1 MHIIIKYF
9 YGLHGVSGCVKM
21 LWKCKKFTE
30 IRHMKKLSVIIPVYN
45 VEKYI
50 AKCLDSVIYPELS
63 GYYEIIIVNDGST
76 DSSPEI
82 CRDYSARFPDLIRV
96 ITTENGGLGAARDVG
111 IDAASGERL
120 LFLDSDDY
128 LSANALP
135 EMFEYLDKDFDIL
148 FFDIRSVNEDGRL
161 LKYINGC
168 KIEGE
173 FTLESFPELL
183 FEMPSAWNKIYRRTL
198 FTEHG
203 IYYPGRVW
211 YEDMYVT
218 PRLYTIAGKMLS
230 VHKPWH
236 NYLQR
241 AGSITNN
248 ANTARNL
255 EIIPAVN
262 SMLDAFRAAGLYD
275 KYFEQLEFSAFH
287 HEVITSIARV
297 NLADRKSGVQDKL
310 FDDYREK
317 FPNYLNNRYVRS
329 MGAKYRIIHFC
340 IRTKNYLL
348 LNLIMK
354 TNNKIRG
361 K

>member
-1 MHIIIKYF
+1 MP
-9 YGLHGVSGCVKM
+9 
-21 LWKCKKFTE
+21 
-30 IRHMKKLSVIIPVYN
+30 KLSVIIPVYN
-45 VEKYI
+45 VENYLG
-50 AKCLDSVIYPELS
+50 KCLDSVIYPELND
-63 GYYEIIIVNDGST
+63 YEILIVNDGST

-82 CRDYSARFPDLIRV
+82 CREYAEKYPQLIKV

-111 IDAASGERL
+111 IDAARGTYI

-128 LSANALP
+128 LSPNALP
-135 EMFEYLDKDFDIL
+135 EMYEYLEKDFDIL
-148 FFDIRSVNEDGRL
+148 FFDIRSVNEEGRL
-161 LKYINGC
+161 LRYYNGC
-168 KIEGE
+168 AIEGE
-173 FTLESFPELL
+173 FTLEAFPELL

-198 FTEHG
+198 FTDNK

-218 PRLYTIAGKMLS
+218 FALYTLSDKMLS
-230 VHKPWH
+230 MHKPWH

-248 ANTARNL
+248 KNTQRNL

-262 SMLDAFRAAGLYD
+262 SMLDAFRKAGLYE
-275 KYFEQLEFSAFH
+275 KYSSQLEFAAFH

-297 NLADRKSGVQDKL
+297 NLADRKSDVQNRL
-310 FDDYREK
+310 FEDYKSK
-317 FPNYLNNRYVRS
+317 FPDYLKNPYVKNMS
-329 MGAKYRIIHFC
+329 IKYRLIHFC

-348 LNLIMK
+348 LNILMSA
-354 TNNKIRG
+354 NNKIRG

>member
-1 MHIIIKYF
+1 M
-9 YGLHGVSGCVKM
+9 
-21 LWKCKKFTE
+21 E
-30 IRHMKKLSVIIPVYN
+30 IQFMKKLSVVIPVYN
-45 VEKYI
+45 VENYL
-50 AKCLDSVIYPELS
+50 AKCLDSVIYTELS
-63 GYYEIIIVNDGST
+63 ENYEIIIVNDGST
-76 DSSPEI
+76 DSSPDI
-82 CRDYSARFPDLIRV
+82 CLDYSRRFPELIRV

-111 IDAASGERL
+111 IKAAGGEYI

-128 LSANALP
+128 LSPNALP
-135 EMFEYLDKDFDIL
+135 EMFEYFDRDFDIL
-148 FFDIRSVNEDGRL
+148 FFDIRSVNESGRL

-173 FTLESFPELL
+173 FTLETYPELL
-183 FEMPSAWNKIYRRTL
+183 FEMPSAWNKIYRHSL
-198 FTEHG
+198 FIDNE

-218 PRLYTIAGKMLS
+218 PRLYTIAGKMIS

-248 ANTARNL
+248 KNTARNL

-262 SMLDAFRAAGLYD
+262 AMLDAFRSCGLFE
-275 KYFEQLEFSAFH
+275 KYHEQLEYSAFH

-297 NLADRKSGVQDKL
+297 NLADRKSDVQDKL
-310 FDDYREK
+310 FEDYKSK
-317 FPNYLNNRYVRS
+317 FPNYRS
-329 MGAKYRIIHFC
+329 NKYIKNMSLKYRIIYFC
-340 IRTKNYLL
+340 IITRNYLL
-348 LNLIMK
+348 LNIIMR